1 MNTLHKFKLKKEDM
15 VQIITG
21 KDKGKRGR
29 VLKILR
35 DKDRV
40 VVEGA
45 NIVKKAKKR
54 RNQQDRGGIVE
65 IPAAIH
71 SSNVLIVC
79 KKCGPT
85 RIGYK
90 LESVPASKEAKASKG
105 SAADKEKAGK
115 KAGKTRICRKC
126 GEAL

>member
-1 MNTLHKFKLKKEDM
+1 MVQAAHKFKIRKEDT
-15 VQIITG
+15 VEVIAG

-40 VVEGA
+40 LVEGV
-45 NIVKKAKKR
+45 NMVKKAKKK
-54 RNQQDRGGIVE
+54 RNQQDRGGIIE
-65 IPAAIH
+65 IEAALH
-71 SSNVLIVC
+71 SSNLMIVC
-79 KKCGPT
+79 KKCGPV

-90 LESVPASKEAKASKG
+90 IEG
-105 SAADKEKAGK
+105 DKKI
-115 KAGKTRICRKC
+115 RVCRKC

>member
-1 MNTLHKFKLKKEDM
+1 MAEAAHKFKLKKEDT
-15 VQIITG
+15 VQIIAG
-21 KDKGKRGR
+21 KDKGKKGR
-29 VLKILR
+29 ILKILR
-35 DKDRV
+35 EKDRL

-45 NIVKKAKKR
+45 NIVKKAQKR

-65 IPAAIH
+65 IEAPVHA
-71 SSNVLIVC
+71 SNVMIVC

-90 LESVPASKEAKASKG
+90 I
-105 SAADKEKAGK
+105 AGDT
-115 KAGKTRICRKC
+115 KTRVCRKC

>member
-1 MNTLHKFKLKKEDM
+1 MALALHKFKIKKEDT
-15 VQIITG
+15 VEIIAG

-29 VLKILR
+29 ILKILR

-45 NIVKKAKKR
+45 NIVKKAKKKR
-54 RNQQDRGGIVE
+54 KQQDRGGIVE
-65 IPAAIH
+65 IEAAIH
-71 SSNVLIVC
+71 SSNVMIVC
-79 KKCGPT
+79 KKCGPS

-90 LESVPASKEAKASKG
+90 IEG
-105 SAADKEKAGK
+105 AA
-115 KAGKTRICRKC
+115 KTRVCKKC

>member
-1 MNTLHKFKLKKEDM
+1 MVEAAHKYKLKKEDT
-15 VQIITG
+15 VEIIAG

-29 VLKILR
+29 ILKIIR

-54 RNQQDRGGIVE
+54 KNQQDRGGIIEVE
-65 IPAAIH
+65 AAIH
-71 SSNVLIVC
+71 YSNVAIVC

-90 LESVPASKEAKASKG
+90 IEGE
-105 SAADKEKAGK
+105 E
-115 KAGKTRICRKC
+115 KTRVCKKC

>member
-1 MNTLHKFKLKKEDM
+1 MTEAAHKFKLKKEDT
-15 VQIITG
+15 VEIIAG

-29 VLKILR
+29 ILKILR

-54 RNQQDRGGIVE
+54 RKQTDRGGIIEVE
-65 IPAAIH
+65 AAIH
-71 SSNVLIVC
+71 YSNVAMVC

-90 LESVPASKEAKASKG
+90 IDGENR
-105 SAADKEKAGK
+105 
-115 KAGKTRICRKC
+115 TRVCRKC

>member
-1 MNTLHKFKLKKEDM
+1 MAEAHKFKLKKEDT
-15 VQIITG
+15 VQIIAG

-29 VLKILR
+29 ILKILR

-40 VVEGA
+40 MIEGA
-45 NIVKKAKKR
+45 NMVKKAQKR
-54 RNQQDRGGIVE
+54 RNQQDRGGIAE
-65 IPAAIH
+65 IEAALH
-71 SSNVLIVC
+71 ASNVMIVC

-90 LESVPASKEAKASKG
+90 LGE
-105 SAADKEKAGK
+105 EK
-115 KAGKTRICRKC
+115 GKTVKTRVCRKC